1 MNDTNN
7 NLSQIPTDM
16 YILVDNEANV
26 LLQICR
32 HHVEAFFM
40 IIIFL
45 DLLNAV
51 RLSSASITIQSHIS
65 AQSNILGLESCG
77 HVDPIAVVHK
87 DQVLNGQG

>member
-1 MNDTNN
+1 
-7 NLSQIPTDM
+7 
-16 YILVDNEANV
+16 
-26 LLQICR
+26 
-32 HHVEAFFM
+32 M

-87 DQVLNGQG
+87 YQVLNGQG

>member
-1 MNDTNN
+1 M
-7 NLSQIPTDM
+7 
-16 YILVDNEANV
+16 
-26 LLQICR
+26 
-32 HHVEAFFM
+32 
-40 IIIFL
+40 

-87 DQVLNGQG
+87 YQVLNGQGWTSTEEWLLNGSMARTYLTEWVIDFLYLHHK